1 MDDVNGDKEERMKVL
16 IADDEPLAVERL
28 SRLVTQMGHEVI
40 ATAHHG
46 QDVLDHIENDS
57 PDVVLLDIQMP
68 GMNGLECAEQLSH
81 LSPRPAIIFC
91 TAYDQHALE
100 AFKFQA
106 QGYLLKP
113 VAQQD
118 LQQVFDNLTQLTQ
131 AQMTGLKQQDHMYDT
146 KTQRHQIAA
155 KTYRGVELIPVENI
169 YYFLADQKYVTVR
182 HKNGSVLI
190 DETLKDL
197 EHEFADRF
205 IRIHRNALV
214 SLDYLEGLELVAA
227 GQYQVR
233 LRELEERLSVSRRH
247 LPSLRECMHQL

>member
-1 MDDVNGDKEERMKVL
+1 MKVL

-46 QDVLDHIENDS
+46 QDVLNHIENDS

-68 GMNGLECAEQLSH
+68 GMNGLECAEQLSR
-81 LSPRPAIIFC
+81 LNPRPAIIFC

-106 QGYLLKP
+106 QGYLLK
-113 VAQQD
+113 
-118 LQQVFDNLTQLTQ
+118 
-131 AQMTGLKQQDHMYDT
+131 MTGLQQQDDMYDT
-146 KTQRHQIAA
+146 KAQRHQIAA
-155 KTYRGVELIPVENI
+155 KTYRGVELIPLENV

-197 EHEFADRF
+197 ELEFSDRF

-233 LRELEERLSVSRRH
+233 LRELDERLSVSRRH